1 MIMIIMMT
9 KCKRYPPKTSSV
21 ESDQSS
27 LQEKQIKQIK
37 KFFSQNH
44 KLHLLTCYT
53 GFILP
58 LMFNKYV

>member
-1 MIMIIMMT
+1 MMT

-37 KFFSQNH
+37 KFFFS
-44 KLHLLTCYT
+44 KS
-53 GFILP
+53 
-58 LMFNKYV
+58 